1 MPAGLFSNV
10 IAAATSPGKA
20 MSGTIHL
27 IAAAC
32 LIFGGVGLVASFL
45 SEESDG
51 SKLIAQAVRAVGF
64 LLLAG
69 ALNGYS

>member
-1 MPAGLFSNV
+1 MNGGL
-10 IAAATSPGKA
+10 A
-20 MSGTIHL
+20 MSGITHFV
-27 IAAAC
+27 AGASV
-32 LIFGGVGLVASFL
+32 IFGAVGLIGSFITD
-45 SEESDG
+45 ESDG

>member
-1 MPAGLFSNV
+1 
-10 IAAATSPGKA
+10 
-20 MSGTIHL
+20 MSGITHFV
-27 IAAAC
+27 AGASV
-32 LIFGGVGLVASFL
+32 IFGAVGLIGSFITD
-45 SEESDG
+45 ESDG